1 MRKKSAITLP
11 NIYIFAPTRNSHL
24 TTRNWITPLSLN
36 SNRLDAFLAFLGV
49 ERNLSPMT
57 IQSYQEDLRHF
68 VTWLDNQSLD
78 LKDLTPEKLDEFLS
92 ETASKVRGDSD
103 DNRTDLSG
111 HSKGTS
117 TNRDGDREEYAATSI
132 ARHFSSLR
140 GFLKYMQHQGEYDF
154 STESMLATPRL
165 ARYLPQ
171 YLTREEV
178 DSVFESAAHGKNPL
192 RDTALFELMYSAGLR
207 ISETL
212 GIKLSQLDLD
222 NEWLTPIGKG
232 NKQRLIPLGSKAKE
246 NLREWI
252 ERGRPLTHPATDN
265 VILNA
270 HGKPMSRMGAWKIV
284 QQHTLHLTK
293 QVSPHTFRHSFA
305 THCLEAGMDLRVLQE
320 LLGHADISTTQ
331 IYTHVDKEF
340 IKQEHKS
347 FHPREKHP

>member
-1 MRKKSAITLP
+1 MS
-11 NIYIFAPTRNSHL
+11 F
-24 TTRNWITPLSLN
+24 N
-36 SNRLDAFLAFLGV
+36 SNRLDAFLAHLGV
-49 ERNLSPMT
+49 ERNLSQMT

-68 VTWLDNQSLD
+68 IAWLDERGLD
-78 LKDLTPEKLDEFLS
+78 LKELTPTLLDEFLTM
-92 ETASKVRGDSD
+92 TAGQVEYSP
-103 DNRTDLSG
+103 
-111 HSKGTS
+111 TS
-117 TNRDGDREEYAATSI
+117 V

-140 GFLKYMQHQGEYDF
+140 GFLKYMQNQGEYDY
-154 STESMLATPRL
+154 STESMLANPKL
-165 ARYLPQ
+165 GHYLPE

-178 DSVFESAAHGKNPL
+178 DSVFESAANGKNPL

-252 ERGRPLTHPATDN
+252 ECGRPLTHPCIDN
-265 VILNA
+265 VILNN

-284 QQHTLHLTK
+284 QQHTAHLSK

-347 FHPREKHP
+347 FHPREMAERDPRKP

>member
-1 MRKKSAITLP
+1 M
-11 NIYIFAPTRNSHL
+11 
-24 TTRNWITPLSLN
+24 SLN

-68 VTWLDNQSLD
+68 VAWLDDQTLD
-78 LKDLTPEKLDEFLS
+78 LKELTPEKLDEFLTA
-92 ETASKVRGDSD
+92 TASKVRGDSD
-103 DNRTDLSG
+103 DS
-111 HSKGTS
+111 
-117 TNRDGDREEYAATSI
+117 RDGDREEYAATSI

-140 GFLKYMQHQGEYDF
+140 GFLKYMQNQGEYDF

-165 ARYLPQ
+165 GHYLPQ

-178 DSVFESAAHGKNPL
+178 DSVFESAANGKNPL

-212 GIKLSQLDLD
+212 NIKLAHLDLD

-252 ERGRPLTHPATDN
+252 ERGRPLTHPTTDN

-347 FHPREKHP
+347 FHPREKNY

>member
-1 MRKKSAITLP
+1 M
-11 NIYIFAPTRNSHL
+11 
-24 TTRNWITPLSLN
+24 SLN
-36 SNRLDAFLAFLGV
+36 SNRLDAYMAFLGV

-68 VTWLDNQSLD
+68 VGWLDDNSID
-78 LKDLTPEKLDEFLS
+78 LKDLTPEKLDEFL
-92 ETASKVRGDSD
+92 TAAASKVNSAGSHD
-103 DNRTDLSG
+103 DG
-111 HSKGTS
+111 A
-117 TNRDGDREEYAATSI
+117 EYAATSI

-140 GFLKYMQHQGEYDF
+140 GFLKYMQNQGEYDF

-165 ARYLPQ
+165 GHYLPQ

-178 DSVFESAAHGKNPL
+178 DSVFESAANGKNPL

-212 GIKLSQLDLD
+212 GIKLAQLDLD

-246 NLREWI
+246 NLKEWI
-252 ERGRPLTHPATDN
+252 ERGRPLTHPTTDN
-265 VILNA
+265 IILNSR
-270 HGKPMSRMGAWKIV
+270 GKPMSRMGAWKIV

-347 FHPREKHP
+347 FHPREVAQRESRENAEKSEN

>member
-1 MRKKSAITLP
+1 M
-11 NIYIFAPTRNSHL
+11 
-24 TTRNWITPLSLN
+24 SLN
-36 SNRLDAFLAFLGV
+36 SNRLDAFLAYLGV

-68 VTWLDNQSLD
+68 VGWLDEQALD
-78 LKDLTPEKLDEFLS
+78 LKDLTPEKLDEFLTVAAGKVTSGNGKS
-92 ETASKVRGDSD
+92 EGRSD
-103 DNRTDLSG
+103 DQI
-111 HSKGTS
+111 
-117 TNRDGDREEYAATSI
+117 EYAATSI

-140 GFLKYMQHQGEYDF
+140 GFLKYMQNQGEYDF

-165 ARYLPQ
+165 GHYLPQ

-212 GIKLSQLDLD
+212 GIKLAQLDLD

-246 NLREWI
+246 NLKEWI
-252 ERGRPLTHPATDN
+252 ERGRPLTHPSTDN
-265 VILNA
+265 VILNSR
-270 HGKPMSRMGAWKIV
+270 GKPMSRMGAWKIV

-340 IKQEHKS
+340 IKQEHRQ
-347 FHPREKHP
+347 FHPRELGGKK